1 MIPVQS
7 RTIELDWLKLAN
19 ALEELEPS
27 QSGKLQILISKRI
40 TIERSRRSLLANF
53 FRNFSKKKNDSLE
66 NFARRLLASI
76 TKIAR

>member
-7 RTIELDWLKLAN
+7 RTIEFDWLKLAN

-27 QSGKLQILISKRI
+27 QSGKLQNLISKRI
-40 TIERSRRSLLANF
+40 TIERSRKSLLANF
-53 FRNFSKKKNDSLE
+53 FRNFSEKNDSVE
-66 NFARRLLASI
+66 NFARHLLASI

>member
-27 QSGKLQILISKRI
+27 QSGKLQNLISKRI
-40 TIERSRRSLLANF
+40 TIERSRKSLLANF
-53 FRNFSKKKNDSLE
+53 FRNFSEKNDSVE
-66 NFARRLLASI
+66 NFARHLLASI

>member
-7 RTIELDWLKLAN
+7 RTIEFDWLKLAN

-27 QSGKLQILISKRI
+27 QSGKLQNLISKRI
-40 TIERSRRSLLANF
+40 TFERSRKSLLANF
-53 FRNFSKKKNDSLE
+53 FRNFSEKNDSLE
-66 NFARRLLASI
+66 NFARHLLASI

>member
-7 RTIELDWLKLAN
+7 RTIEFDWLKLAN

-27 QSGKLQILISKRI
+27 QPGKLQNLISKRI
-40 TIERSRRSLLANF
+40 TIERSRKSLLANF
-53 FRNFSKKKNDSLE
+53 FRNFSKKNDSLE
-66 NFARRLLASI
+66 NFARHLLASI

>member
-7 RTIELDWLKLAN
+7 RTIEFDGLKLAN

-27 QSGKLQILISKRI
+27 QSGKLQNLISKRI
-40 TIERSRRSLLANF
+40 TIERSRKSLLANF
-53 FRNFSKKKNDSLE
+53 FRNFNKKNDSLE
-66 NFARRLLASI
+66 NFARHLLASI

>member
-7 RTIELDWLKLAN
+7 RTIEFDWLKLAN

-27 QSGKLQILISKRI
+27 QSGKLQNLISKRI
-40 TIERSRRSLLANF
+40 TIERSRKSLLANF
-53 FRNFSKKKNDSLE
+53 FPNFNKKNDSLE
-66 NFARRLLASI
+66 NFARHLLASI